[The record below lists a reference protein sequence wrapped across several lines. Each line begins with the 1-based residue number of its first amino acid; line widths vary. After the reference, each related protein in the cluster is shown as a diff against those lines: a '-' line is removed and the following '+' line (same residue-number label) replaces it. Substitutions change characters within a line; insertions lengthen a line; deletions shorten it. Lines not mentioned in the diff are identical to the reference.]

1 MYINFI
7 YIYIYIICE
16 LELIYSVK
24 FQVYSKVIQLYICIH
39 THTRMYIYIDAHTH
53 IVLFYILFLYR
64 G

>member
-24 FQVYSKVIQLYICIH
+24 FQG
-39 THTRMYIYIDAHTH
+39 
-53 IVLFYILFLYR
+53 VLSSGLVSAFFKSALVNACLCTKKDVNII
-64 G
+64 